1 MGWFNFLTE
10 TNPTVLRLEMHPGHC
25 IRALVPL
32 LGCLLYCSEPAWDQD
47 LSESAEMSFCELP
60 LTGRCSFCLRAK
72 KTALSFYLQGPNDFH
87 LFREKRE
94 KSEKGNCFKREVSS

>member
-32 LGCLLYCSEPAWDQD
+32 LSCLLYCSEPAWDQD

-72 KTALSFYLQGPNDFH
+72 KTALFFYLQGPNDFH

-94 KSEKGNCFKREVSS
+94 KSEKGYCFKREVSS